1 MVILGDFVRPKTLKC
16 ATTAY
21 SKLIKSVDD
30 FDRRE
35 WPLDPGETFGEGQQ
49 LMRYLCHRLHIADER
64 KVTFAF
70 REYRDTSTTMHKRR
84 CHSTWST
91 TSEIGD

>member
-1 MVILGDFVRPKTLKC
+1 MVILGDFGRPKTLKC
-16 ATTAY
+16 ATTAHT
-21 SKLIKSVDD
+21 KLIKSVDD

-49 LMRYLCHRLHIADER
+49 LMRYLCHSLHIADER

-70 REYRDTSTTMHKRR
+70 REKRRKYHHKRR
-84 CHSTWST
+84 CHSGL
-91 TSEIGD
+91 EIVRLKNLVF

>member
-1 MVILGDFVRPKTLKC
+1 MVILGDLVRPKTLKC

-49 LMRYLCHRLHIADER
+49 LMRYLVIYVIVCISPTKER
-64 KVTFAF
+64 
-70 REYRDTSTTMHKRR
+70 
-84 CHSTWST
+84 
-91 TSEIGD
+91 